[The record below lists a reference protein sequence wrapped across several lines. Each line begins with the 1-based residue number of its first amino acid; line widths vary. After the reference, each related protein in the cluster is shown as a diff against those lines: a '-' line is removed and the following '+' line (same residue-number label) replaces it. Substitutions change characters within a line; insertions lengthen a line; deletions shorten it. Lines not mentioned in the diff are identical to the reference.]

1 MSGKTASMIELS
13 QRITVG
19 GADLAWDSWGDGSG
33 PPLLLVHGFS
43 GSAHDFALVVDA
55 LAQRRRVIALD
66 HVGHGLSTK
75 LGAAGGYS
83 LGRLAAD
90 VGAFVDATVGGP
102 VDVLGHSMG
111 GYVSMRFVLDRPEL
125 IRSLILMDTSGWGFA
140 SGEMRELMKAFLEAF
155 DPATDER
162 PVNPPGP
169 ERELVDAATG
179 TEWRDVKLIRDEAFD
194 LYAMKAL
201 GLELLGPD
209 LPSLREPLSGVI
221 VPVTVIVGSE
231 DGELAVQAP
240 DLAACFPDGRLVTI
254 AGAYHSPQLTH
265 RDEWLAAVEGH
276 LDRV

>member
-1 MSGKTASMIELS
+1 MADLS
-13 QRITVG
+13 QRITID
-19 GADLAWDSWGDGSG
+19 GAELAWDSWGDGDG

-43 GSAHDFALVVDA
+43 GSSHDFALTVDA
-55 LAQRRRVIALD
+55 LAERRRVIALD

-102 VDVLGHSMG
+102 TDVLGHSMG

-125 IRSLILMDTSGWGFA
+125 IRSLIVMDTSGWGFA
-140 SGEMRELMKAFLEAF
+140 TGEVQELMKAFLEGF
-155 DPATDER
+155 DPANEER

-169 ERELVDAATG
+169 ERALVDAAT
-179 TEWRDVKLIRDEAFD
+179 TPEWRDVKAIRDAAFD
-194 LYAMKAL
+194 SYAFRAL

-209 LPSLREPLSGVI
+209 LPSLREPLGDVS

-231 DGELAVQAP
+231 DGELAAQAP
-240 DLAACFPDGRLVTI
+240 ELAACFPDGGLVTI

-265 RDEWLAAVEGH
+265 RDEWLAAVERH
-276 LDRV
+276 LTRTS